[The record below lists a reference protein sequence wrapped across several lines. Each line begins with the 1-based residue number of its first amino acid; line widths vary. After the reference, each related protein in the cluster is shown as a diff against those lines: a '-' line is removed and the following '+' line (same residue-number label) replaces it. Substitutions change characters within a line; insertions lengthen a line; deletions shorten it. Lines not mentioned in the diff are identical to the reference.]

1 MLHLNNH
8 PIKLT
13 TFPNK
18 EHRLDLPTE
27 YLEKHNTV
35 LWQFESDAS
44 IFELLLFDRAMTQ
57 LDESYDLTISYMPY
71 SRMDRIQKE
80 NTAFSLELLC
90 DLFSIQLDSL
100 NKLFVLDPH
109 SPITLKLLTEF
120 NISAKEVNYSL
131 AKNVIDYTQVDL
143 NNAWVVFPDKGAA
156 GRYKAEDY
164 PNVIICDKTRDFATG
179 KITGM
184 TAHVHTMT
192 TEPDENAPILII
204 DDLCSYGGTFIRAI
218 ETVKELEQVHS
229 NKAWLI
235 VTHAEE
241 ALEKGSVL
249 KTFDKIFCTDSIATP
264 ANHKIINEDAFD
276 PTHQVYVKPV
286 ANILK
291 ESL

>member
-109 SPITLKLLTEF
+109 SPITLKLLHEF
-120 NISAKEVNYSL
+120 GVTAQEVDYSL

-164 PNVIICDKTRDFATG
+164 PNVIICEKTRDFATG
-179 KITGM
+179 KITDM

-192 TEPDENAPILII
+192 TKPDEKAPILII
-204 DDLCSYGGTFIRAI
+204 DDLCSYGGTFIRAVD
-218 ETVKELEQVHS
+218 TVKKLEPVRS
-229 NKAWLI
+229 NNAWLI

-241 ALEKGSVL
+241 ALEKGAVL
-249 KTFDKIFCTDSIATP
+249 ETFDKVFCTDSIATP

-291 ESL
+291 EL

>member
-1 MLHLNNH
+1 MIQLNHH
-8 PIKLT
+8 PVEFV

-27 YLEKHNTV
+27 HLADHNTV

-44 IFELLLFDRAMTQ
+44 IFELLLFDRAMRQ
-57 LDESYDLTISYMPY
+57 LDESYDLTVSYMPY
-71 SRMDRIQKE
+71 SRMDRVQEK
-80 NTAFSLELLC
+80 NTAFSLDLLC
-90 DLFSIQLDSL
+90 DLFSIQLDCL
-100 NKLFVLDPH
+100 DKLFVLDPH
-109 SPITLKLLTEF
+109 SPVTLELLKQY
-120 NISAKEVNYSL
+120 NVDADEVNYSL
-131 AKNVIDYTQVDL
+131 AKNVIDYTNVDL

-156 GRYKAEDY
+156 GRYNAKDY

-179 KITGM
+179 KITDM

-218 ETVKELEQVHS
+218 EAVKNLEQIRS
-229 NKAWLI
+229 KEAWLI
-235 VTHAEE
+235 ITHAEE

-249 KTFDKIFCTDSIATP
+249 ETFDKVFCTDSIAIP

-286 ANILK
+286 TQILK
-291 ESL
+291 DQS

>member
-8 PIKLT
+8 PIELT

-27 YLEKHNTV
+27 YLANHNTV

-44 IFELLLFDRAMTQ
+44 IFELLLFDRAMEQ
-57 LDESYDLTISYMPY
+57 LDQTYDLTISYMPY
-71 SRMDRIQKE
+71 SRMDRIQEK

-90 DLFSIQLDSL
+90 DLFSIQLDGL
-100 NKLFVLDPH
+100 NKLFILDPH
-109 SPITLKLLTEF
+109 SPITLKLLHEF
-120 NISAKEVNYSL
+120 GVTAQEVDYSL

-156 GRYKAEDY
+156 GRYNAKDY

-218 ETVKELEQVHS
+218 EAVKNLEQVRS
-229 NKAWLI
+229 NQAWLI

-249 KTFDKIFCTDSIATP
+249 ETFDKVFCTDSIATP
-264 ANHKIINEDAFD
+264 ANHKIINKDVFD
-276 PTHQVYVKPV
+276 PAHQVYVKPV

-291 ESL
+291 EL

>member
-1 MLHLNNH
+1 MLHE
-8 PIKLT
+8 
-13 TFPNK
+13 FG
-18 EHRLDLPTE
+18 
-27 YLEKHNTV
+27 V
-35 LWQFESDAS
+35 
-44 IFELLLFDRAMTQ
+44 
-57 LDESYDLTISYMPY
+57 
-71 SRMDRIQKE
+71 
-80 NTAFSLELLC
+80 TA
-90 DLFSIQLDSL
+90 Q
-100 NKLFVLDPH
+100 
-109 SPITLKLLTEF
+109 
-120 NISAKEVNYSL
+120 EVDYSL

-156 GRYKAEDY
+156 GRYNAKDY

-218 ETVKELEQVHS
+218 EAVKNLEQVRS
-229 NKAWLI
+229 NQAWLI

-249 KTFDKIFCTDSIATP
+249 ETFDKVFCTDSIATP
-264 ANHKIINEDAFD
+264 ANHKIINKDVFD
-276 PTHQVYVKPV
+276 PAHQVYVKPV

-291 ESL
+291 EL